1 MTKRRSNDSASNA
14 PKRTSPLRL
23 ILIGIVLFFLV
34 SIALQ
39 TCGINILTT
48 TTSEEKLIDK
58 PHSPQRQE
66 RDVPEDLE
74 IQE

>member
-1 MTKRRSNDSASNA
+1 MSKTPNSSA
-14 PKRTSPLRL
+14 PKKRTSPLRVL
-23 ILIGIVLFFLV
+23 LIGIALFIFI

-58 PHSPQRQE
+58 PHSPERQE
-66 RDVPEDLE
+66 RDVPKDLE
-74 IQE
+74 IEQ

>member
-1 MTKRRSNDSASNA
+1 MAKSGSSTNDS

-23 ILIGIVLFFLV
+23 VFIGIALFIFL

-39 TCGINILTT
+39 TCGINIFTT

-58 PHSPQRQE
+58 PHSPERQE

-74 IQE
+74 IE

>member
-1 MTKRRSNDSASNA
+1 MSKPIHTDSNS
-14 PKRTSPLRL
+14 PKRTSPLRVL
-23 ILIGIVLFFLV
+23 LIGIALFIFL

-48 TTSEEKLIDK
+48 TTSEEKIIDK
-58 PHSPQRQE
+58 PHSPERQE

-74 IQE
+74 IEE

>member
-1 MTKRRSNDSASNA
+1 MSTPDSGS
-14 PKRTSPLRL
+14 PKKRTSPFRL
-23 ILIGIVLFFLV
+23 ILIGIALFFLI

-58 PHSPQRQE
+58 PHSPERQE
-66 RDVPEDLE
+66 RDVPEDLDIE
-74 IQE
+74 Q